1 MLKTFCIRALVMY
14 ENDITAETEE
24 EALDKFTDS
33 CPYEIESEIECD
45 TVYEDDRQDEIFDRM
60 TGGLTE

>member
-1 MLKTFCIRALVMY
+1 MLKTFCMRALVMY

-24 EALDKFTDS
+24 EAFDKFVDS
-33 CPYEIESEIECD
+33 CPYEIESEIDCD